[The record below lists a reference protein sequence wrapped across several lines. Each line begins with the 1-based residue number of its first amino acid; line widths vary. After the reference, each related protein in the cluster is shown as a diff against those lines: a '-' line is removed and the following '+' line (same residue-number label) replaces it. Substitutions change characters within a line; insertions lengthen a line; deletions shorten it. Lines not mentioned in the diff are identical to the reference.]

1 MNPFRYISVFLT
13 SFFAVVI
20 PFKLSAEDVVL
31 TGWHDF
37 SSAFQ
42 AHRASGDAKDSE
54 GEIKNVTGKLWGG
67 DGARDT
73 WGSTDGTY
81 GPTEAVGSTATDG
94 AMSIRVDKDKVYFTI
109 TNGSTRNIHLS
120 KVLFDF
126 ASVNG
131 NSPRNLS
138 IYYQSGGLSDPNE
151 TLLVRWESI
160 LNGLGTVSD
169 YEDMELDLSI
179 LEDQILG
186 PGQTATF
193 RFQVDTANVN
203 NQALG
208 LDNIAIL
215 GDYADFAVVTYNI
228 HGGKNATDSTF
239 VEQNVI
245 DFRDNHLQGEDVI
258 CLQEVDF
265 QNGWWDDIKGILS
278 DYPYTHQ
285 TINSTT
291 VGWPKYTS
299 IAVLS
304 KHPIVSVHEH
314 LVNTDPTYDK
324 WERHGQH
331 VQIQVGGELVH
342 LFHYHNTHDPD
353 PNDGTGVDSSE
364 YAGMENFRD
373 FILDRIDSQALSER
387 GRIVALGDFNIN
399 GTLVDTLM
407 PDLVDRQSDWVDHVT
422 AMFDFENSGV
432 YSTGASGSNI
442 SDHDAVWAE
451 FDLEEPSPDPMTWSS
466 TPATTSTGTITMEA
480 SAASDPH
487 EVQYKFTN
495 TTIGDGSHDSGWQD
509 SATYTDAGLTEG
521 VSYSYTVMARDK
533 SANVN
538 MTSASASASAISTIV
553 YVAPPYKES
562 FESGIGNWVQVTDD
576 DYDWMVHSGATETA
590 AAGPS
595 GASEGTYYLYA
606 EGHQGQGRDGIASV
620 EASFDLSALSAP
632 AIKFDYHMYGD
643 FIDYLALDVYN
654 GSSWTTNVWLKDNEQ
669 HSSSA
674 DPWSTALVDLAAY
687 AGLSNVKLRFRTAN
701 TRWNA
706 ADPAID
712 NICIDELPTISY
724 AQWEATAFA
733 AAPNGTDTSSSG
745 NPDNDSL
752 VNLLEYAFGTDPNVS
767 DSSAMT
773 VDESGGTFT
782 PGTPVVDIDFDPL
795 SVKAC
800 FIRRVDHASS
810 GITYTAQFSHE
821 LSTWEDLD
829 GSTATQIFGVSES
842 NGYEAV
848 ELNYPTFL
856 STGQKARFYRV
867 KIDDIPSGNTQPE

>member
-1 MNPFRYISVFLT
+1 MKSLVSPARLLLAPLCLLQT
-13 SFFAVVI
+13 LA
-20 PFKLSAEDVVL
+20 LCADDVVL
-31 TGWHDF
+31 TGWYDF

-42 AHRASGDAKDSE
+42 AHRFLNSAKDSV
-54 GEIKNVTGKLWGG
+54 GEVKNVTGKLYGG

-81 GPTEAVGSTATDG
+81 GPTEAIGSTATNG

-138 IYYQSGGLSDPNE
+138 IYYQSGGLSDPDE

-228 HGGKNATDSTF
+228 HGGKNATDSTY
-239 VEQNVI
+239 VRQNII
-245 DFRDNHLQGEDVI
+245 DFRDNHLQGEDVL

-265 QNGWWDDIKGILS
+265 QDGWWDDIKGILS
-278 DYPYTHQ
+278 DYPYTYQ
-285 TINSTT
+285 TINTT
-291 VGWPKYTS
+291 WVFSSKETS

-304 KHPIVSVHEH
+304 KHPIVSPYSE
-314 LVNTDPTYDK
+314 LVNTDPTGDR
-324 WERHGQH
+324 WRRNGQH

-342 LFHYHNTHDPD
+342 IFHYHNTFD
-353 PNDGTGVDSSE
+353 NEDGGNSSE
-364 YAGMENFRD
+364 IAGMEKFRD
-373 FILDRIDSQALSER
+373 FILDRIADQALSER

-407 PDLVDRQSDWVDHVT
+407 PDLVDKQSDWVDHVA

-451 FDLEEPSPDPMTWSS
+451 FDLEVPSPDPMTWAAVPASTSS
-466 TPATTSTGTITMEA
+466 GAITMEA
-480 SAASDPH
+480 AAASDPH
-487 EVQYKFTN
+487 EVEYYFTN

-509 SATYTDAGLTEG
+509 STIYIDSGLTEG
-521 VSYSYTVMARDK
+521 ATYSYTVMARDK
-533 SANVN
+533 SANANV
-538 MTSASASASAISTIV
+538 TGASPSASATTTIV

-562 FESGIGNWVQVTDD
+562 FENGIGDWVQSAGD
-576 DYDWMVHSGATETA
+576 DYDWMVHSGLTPAGMEDTPN
-590 AAGPS
+590 AGPS
-595 GASEGTYYLYA
+595 GASDGTYYLYA
-606 EGHQGQGRDGIASV
+606 EGHQGQGPYGVASV
-620 EASFDLSALSAP
+620 EASFDFSALTAP
-632 AIKFDYHMYGD
+632 AIQFDYHMFGVY
-643 FIDYLALDVYN
+643 IKYLALDVYD
-654 GSSWTTNVWLKDNEQ
+654 GTSWTTDVWRKDNQQ
-669 HSSSA
+669 HFSIT
-674 DPWSTALVDLAAY
+674 DPWSTALVDLSAY
-687 AGLSNVKLRFRTAN
+687 AGLSNVKLRFSTGN
-701 TRWNA
+701 KQWFA
-706 ADPAID
+706 ADPAVD
-712 NICIDELPTISY
+712 NICIDELPVISY
-724 AQWEATAFA
+724 ANWKAAAFA
-733 AAPNGTDTSSSG
+733 AAPSGTDTSFTG
-745 NPDNDSL
+745 NPDMDDWDN
-752 VNLLEYAFGTDPNVS
+752 EGEWIFGTDPLTMDSPMKEMTHDLVEMSFDYTRRKLTGFNVFAQWS
-767 DSSAMT
+767 PDLT
-773 VDESGGTFT
+773 
-782 PGTPVVDIDFDPL
+782 PL
-795 SVKAC
+795 SWDTDGLTEEVTDDDGEVETVTVTVPMNTDQKFVRVKAL
-800 FIRRVDHASS
+800 
-810 GITYTAQFSHE
+810 Q
-821 LSTWEDLD
+821 
-829 GSTATQIFGVSES
+829 
-842 NGYEAV
+842 N
-848 ELNYPTFL
+848 
-856 STGQKARFYRV
+856 
-867 KIDDIPSGNTQPE
+867 